1 MTEQASNEFIKGLV
15 SVIIPTYNRYELLN
29 HSIRSVLANT
39 YKNVEII
46 VINDCSTDQ
55 RYAAQPQTLGV
66 HCFNQQVVITS
77 ASDFALTP
85 QRVL

>member
-1 MTEQASNEFIKGLV
+1 MTDTTQTDDYIHGLV

-55 RYAAQPQTLGV
+55 RYYSGDLEKYEKPRLFICPRICA
-66 HCFNQQVVITS
+66 
-77 ASDFALTP
+77 
-85 QRVL
+85 